1 MRDSPSGF
9 KQQAEQLYQ
18 MLTQLSQ
25 ENLADEDE
33 ERLQALLPLLSRE
46 LSFSEEL
53 ANVLTFAP
61 KQK

>member
-9 KQQAEQLYQ
+9 KQHAEQLYQ
-18 MLTQLSQ
+18 MLIQLSQ
-25 ENLADEDE
+25 ESLDDEDQ

>member
-1 MRDSPSGF
+1 LRDNPSGF
-9 KQQAEQLYQ
+9 KQQAERLYQ
-18 MLTQLSQ
+18 MLSQLSQ
-25 ENLADEDE
+25 ESLDDEDQ

-46 LSFSEEL
+46 LAFSEEL